1 MNKNKEL
8 KKSFVNSDSFLG
20 ILLISA
26 KSAALIIANS
36 PLNSIYNHFIYDLK
50 LGEDFNFHFLVNDGL
65 MVLFFL
71 VVVCGIKRELI
82 YGKLSIK

>member
-26 KSAALIIANS
+26 KSAALIIVTVE
-36 PLNSIYNHFIYDLK
+36 FDL
-50 LGEDFNFHFLVNDGL
+50 
-65 MVLFFL
+65 
-71 VVVCGIKRELI
+71 
-82 YGKLSIK
+82 